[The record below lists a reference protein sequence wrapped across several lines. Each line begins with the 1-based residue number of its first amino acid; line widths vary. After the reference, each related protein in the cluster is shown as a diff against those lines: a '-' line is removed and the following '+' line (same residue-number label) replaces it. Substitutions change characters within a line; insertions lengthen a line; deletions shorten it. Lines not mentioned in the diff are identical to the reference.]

1 MEGRFA
7 NRPYGVRVMHPE
19 QESAASRQIRWDKT
33 TKVVVVVLLI
43 ALIAAAIYAFRIV
56 FIPLIIGAIVAYALT
71 PLVGLLK
78 RRLRLPHGLATGIV
92 YLIGLAIIIPLLI
105 VSAPWVIDRV
115 LFVRDE
121 LIRFVAHLN
130 TIEAIEVA
138 GFELSMSELSS
149 EVTTALRGVI
159 SRAAAESIGLLL
171 NAAEL
176 LLLVIFTFLIAFYL
190 TRDAERFVET
200 FSGLVPLEYREDALR
215 LLEEIDQVWSA
226 FLRGQVTLA
235 FVAGLILTA
244 VSAALGLPQPI
255 LMGVLGG
262 LMEFLPSVGHAIWLI
277 TASLL
282 ALISGSTTLPVSNFV
297 FLLIVIGAHI
307 VYTQFDLNF
316 LIPRIIGREVHLHP
330 MVVILGII
338 IGAEVG
344 GVLGIVLAAPTIASL
359 RVIGR
364 YIYARLLDLDPFPM
378 VGPPI
383 MPPAERVRRAE
394 EIAAARQA
402 TRRPRRS
409 LERLRRQANRALRR
423 ERESE

>member
-1 MEGRFA
+1 
-7 NRPYGVRVMHPE
+7 MHPE
-19 QESAASRQIRWDKT
+19 QKNAELRQIRWDKT
-33 TKVVVVVLLI
+33 TKVVVVVLLMV
-43 ALIAAAIYAFRIV
+43 LVAAAVYAFRIV

-92 YLIGLAIIIPLLI
+92 YLLGLAIVIPLLI
-105 VSAPWVIDRV
+105 LSIPWIIDRV

-121 LIRFVAHLN
+121 LIRFVAYLN
-130 TIEAIEVA
+130 TIETIEVA
-138 GFELSMSELSS
+138 GLELSVSELSS
-149 EVTTALRGVI
+149 EITTALRGMI
-159 SRAAAESIGLLL
+159 GRAATESISLLF

-200 FSGLVPLEYREDALR
+200 LSGLVPLEYREDALR

-235 FVAGLILTA
+235 LVATAILTA

-262 LMEFLPSVGHAIWLI
+262 LMEFLPSVGSAIWLI
-277 TASLL
+277 IASLL

-316 LIPRIIGREVHLHP
+316 LIPRIIGREVRLHP
-330 MVVILGII
+330 MMVILGII
-338 IGAEVG
+338 IGAKVG

-378 VGPPI
+378 VGPPA
-383 MPPAERVRRAE
+383 MPPTERVRRAE

-402 TRRPRRS
+402 AQRPRRS

-423 ERESE
+423 ERGSE